1 MRYYRYGA
9 DQSQHDMEHKEK
21 DVKKL
26 LGRFGELVIEEDT
39 IYELDKECLQC
50 KKKKKEE

>member
-1 MRYYRYGA
+1 
-9 DQSQHDMEHKEK
+9 MEHKEK